1 MKALKFGKLNTLLGI
16 ALMMILFILPI
27 SYTSFTIPNKTS
39 NIEHKEYDID
49 KSEMAK
55 LIYNKKIR
63 KIDSF
68 LNIHHQNINFQ
79 GNVLVAYK
87 NHLIYNESFGYSNP
101 KQKTPLAK
109 DHVFQIASLTKQFTA
124 MGIMILKE
132 RDSLDYNDPVQQYI
146 DHFPYKDITIK
157 MLLNHTSGLA
167 NYMWLLEH
175 YWNKERPPYNDDVM
189 DMLAKHRLPLYFK
202 PGTRFHYTNT
212 GYVVL
217 ASVIENITGMRYDA
231 FMETNI
237 FVPLNMEDTYVHSTA
252 YGKNNHQHVKGYR
265 QWGRYFRTVPPTVND
280 GTIGDKGIYSSVLDL
295 FKWDKGLYEN
305 TLVTEQTKKQ
315 AFQSLE
321 LKNGNHYP
329 YGFGFR
335 IKESNGKK
343 RVYHYGKWNGF
354 RTGIIRFIEDTS
366 TIIILNHTDRP
377 YNSRITR
384 NIDKILH
391 ETRME

>member
-16 ALMMILFILPI
+16 TLMMVIFILPI
-27 SYTSFTIPNKTS
+27 SFTTFTFPTSAS
-39 NIEHKEYDID
+39 SVAHGEYNIEE
-49 KSEMAK
+49 SEIAQLM
-55 LIYNKKIR
+55 YSKKIE

-68 LNIHHQNINFQ
+68 LNIHHQSINFQ
-79 GNVLVAYK
+79 GNVLVAHNNY
-87 NHLIYNESFGYSNP
+87 LIYNKSFGYSDP
-101 KQKTPLAK
+101 KNNTPLSD
-109 DHVFQIASLTKQFTA
+109 DHIFQVASITKQFTA

-132 RDSLDYNDPVQQYI
+132 RGLLDYSDSAHRYI
-146 DHFPYKDITIK
+146 DHFPYKDITIRQ
-157 MLLNHTSGLA
+157 LLNHTSGLA

-175 YWNKERPPYNDDVM
+175 YWNKDRPPYNDDVM
-189 DMLAKHRLPLYFK
+189 DMLARHRLNLYFK

-217 ASVIENITGMRYDA
+217 ASIIENITGMRYDA
-231 FMETNI
+231 FMEENI
-237 FVPLNMEDTYVHSTA
+237 FDPLDMNNSYVYSTA
-252 YGKNNHQHVKGYR
+252 YGKNNHQHVNGYR
-265 QWGRYFRTVPPTVND
+265 QWGRYFRNVSPTVND
-280 GTIGDKGIYSSVLDL
+280 GTVGDKGVYSSVSDL
-295 FKWDKGLYEN
+295 YKWDQGLYEN
-305 TLVTEQTKKQ
+305 KLISEQTKKE

-335 IKESNGKK
+335 LKESNGKK
-343 RVYHYGKWNGF
+343 MVYHYGKWNGF

-384 NIDKILH
+384 NIDQILH
-391 ETRME
+391 EKT